1 MLSRSIGIIIVT
13 WLPCLAL
20 MLPLSPFHTANFI
33 VSGLL
38 ATALAMF
45 SMASDRARLGAAVI
59 GAWVA
64 FTPFVFRSTL
74 TELVVAVCWGVTMF
88 VSIGGPFSESP
99 AVTRGPAV
107 QRPSAPAETRE
118 HDLRVAA

>member
-1 MLSRSIGIIIVT
+1 MLSRSIGIIIAT

-20 MLPLSPFHTANFI
+20 MLPISPLHTANFI
-33 VSGLL
+33 VSGLV

-45 SMASDRARLGAAVI
+45 SMGSDRARLGVAVI

-64 FTPFVFRSTL
+64 FTPFVFRSTF

-88 VSIGGPFSESP
+88 ATIGGPFSESHR
-99 AVTRGPAV
+99 VTRMPVV
-107 QRPSAPAETRE
+107 QRPSAPAEAHE
-118 HDLRVAA
+118 ELRVAA